1 VTTEATTQKTGKG
14 GKRRSVVLMIL
25 VLAAALSALVTL
37 AGTAGEAQAALPEK
51 IVFASNRTTG
61 KGVNNPTGDREIFT
75 MNPNGT
81 GAKQLTFNAGNDIEP
96 TLSPDGR

>member
-1 VTTEATTQKTGKG
+1 
-14 GKRRSVVLMIL
+14 
-25 VLAAALSALVTL
+25 
-37 AGTAGEAQAALPEK
+37 
-51 IVFASNRTTG
+51 
-61 KGVNNPTGDREIFT
+61 